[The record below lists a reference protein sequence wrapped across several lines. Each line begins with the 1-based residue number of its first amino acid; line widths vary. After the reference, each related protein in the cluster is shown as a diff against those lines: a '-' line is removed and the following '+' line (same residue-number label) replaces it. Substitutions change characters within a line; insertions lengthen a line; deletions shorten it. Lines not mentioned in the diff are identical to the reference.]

1 MSLTLNLLDLQKEP
15 RHLEGALPAAELAL
29 GFEDDLLHFDHPLEY
44 ALDAEHMGD
53 AVLVQ
58 GTLRL
63 PMQCDCAR
71 CLKPFRYEL
80 VLEGWAAHLPLTG
93 DDKVSQN
100 GDLVDLTPYM
110 REDIVLAL
118 PQHPVCGAGCGGIKP
133 PPPAAKNPAGAGHS
147 GSSEAWAALD
157 RLKLK

>member
-1 MSLTLNLLDLQKEP
+1 MSLRLNLLELQKEP
-15 RHLEGALPAAELAL
+15 QDLVGELPPAELAL
-29 GFEDDLLHFDHPLEY
+29 DIQDDLLHFDYPLEY
-44 ALDAEHMGD
+44 DLHAEHMGD

-63 PMQCDCAR
+63 PVDCECAR
-71 CLKPFRYEL
+71 CLKPFKQE
-80 VLEGWAAHLPLTG
+80 VLLEDWAAHLPLEG
-93 DDKVSQN
+93 GDKVSQN
-100 GDLVDLTPYM
+100 SDWVDLTPQF

-118 PQHPVCGAGCGGIKP
+118 PQHPVCGAGCGGMKS
-133 PPPAAKNPAGAGHS
+133 PPPAARNPAGSGDS

>member
-1 MSLTLNLLDLQKEP
+1 
-15 RHLEGALPAAELAL
+15 LAL
-29 GFEDDLLHFDHPLEY
+29 GYEDDLLHFNHPLAY
-44 ALDAEHMGD
+44 TLDAEHMGD

-63 PMQCDCAR
+63 PVDCECAR
-71 CLKPFRYEL
+71 CLKPFRHDV
-80 VLEGWAAHLPLTG
+80 VLEDWAAHLPLTG
-93 DDKVSQN
+93 GDKVSQV
-100 GDLVDLTPYM
+100 GDSVDLTPYL

-118 PQHPVCGAGCGGIKP
+118 PQHPVCGAGCGGMKP
-133 PPPAAKNPAGAGHS
+133 PPPAAKNPAGTGDS